1 MRFKWLVLVTAAAI
15 VSIVPAA
22 GAARTSTTSVTS
34 FSPRQS
40 TILGIVPVH
49 SVQPFVQ
56 GNGDL
61 TYHGGPVMHTNQTYT
76 IFWAPSGFSYPAG
89 YENLVNQYFTDVG
102 HDSGGNQN
110 VYPIDN
116 QYFDGAGNITYSS
129 TFSGTIDD
137 THAYPASGCVDG
149 FGTTKCLTDAQLQAE
164 IKSVVAAQGWPHNG
178 TTEYFMVTPQNVGS
192 CFDSSSTQCSYSL
205 YCAYHSS
212 FNVTGGEEI
221 YANMPFAHVSGCS
234 TGQSP
239 NANAADDV
247 INVISHEHNEAITD
261 WQGNAWF
268 DAAGFENGD
277 KCNFDFGSPLGGG
290 AGAEYNQVINGDHYW
305 IQREYDNSTHSCLQR
320 PAASGGPAVVSSIKP
335 TALGQGAKG
344 AKVTITGSNFL
355 SGATVS
361 VSGSGVTVGSVT
373 FTGTTQITAKLTVAS
388 GATIGARDVSVTN
401 PGASAG
407 TCSGCLTIDLGPT
420 VASTSPSSGAR
431 GSTMTVKVLG
441 ANFVNGAK
449 VTINKGVTVNS
460 RTFVNAGEIDINI
473 TIASATT
480 AGGRTV
486 TVKNPDHGVGTLTN
500 GFTVT

>member
-15 VSIVPAA
+15 VSIVPVA
-22 GAARTSTTSVTS
+22 GAARTSTTSATS

-89 YENLVNQYFTDVG
+89 YENLVKQYFTDVA
-102 HDSGGNQN
+102 HDSGGSQN

-116 QYFDGAGNITYSS
+116 QYFDGSGNITYSS
-129 TFSGTIDD
+129 TFAGTIDD

-149 FGTTKCLTDAQLQAE
+149 FGTTECLTDAQLQAE

-221 YANMPFAHVSGCS
+221 YANMPFAHVSGCT

-261 WQGNAWF
+261 PNGNAWF

-277 KCNFDFGSPLGGG
+277 KCNFDFGSPLGGSG
-290 AGAEYNQVINGDHYW
+290 GSEFNQVINGDHYW
-305 IQREYDNSTHSCLQR
+305 IQREYDNSTHACLQR
-320 PAASGGPAVVSSIKP
+320 PGASTPAVVTSVTPS
-335 TALGQGAKG
+335 ALGQGASNV
-344 AKVTITGSNFL
+344 KVTIKGSNFQ

-361 VSGSGVTVGSVT
+361 VSGSGVTVSS
-373 FTGTTQITAKLTVAS
+373 LTVAS
-388 GATIGARDVSVTN
+388 ATKITAHFSVASSTTPGSYSVSVTN

-407 TCSGCLTIDLGPT
+407 TCTNCLTIDLGPSVTST
-420 VASTSPSSGAR
+420 VPSSGASGATLNVR
-431 GSTMTVKVLG
+431 VLG
-441 ANFVNGAK
+441 ANFVNGAT

-460 RTFVNAGEIDINI
+460 RTFVSAGEIDINI
-473 TIASATT
+473 TITSTKT
-480 AGGRTV
+480 GGRTV